1 MPVVL
6 VHQLPFFSPICSG
19 AAMALSRGILL
30 QCSSSMQPAEIF
42 ADDPSV
48 PGLHDGGAPQPKFGA
63 TFLDWLVVNSD
74 K

>member
-1 MPVVL
+1 MQVVL
-6 VHQLPFFSPICSG
+6 IQLPFFSPTDFLG

-48 PGLHDGGAPQPKFGA
+48 PGLHDGGAPQRKFGA